1 MFSVQTIFIHFSGDE
16 GVTLAGGRTKFV
28 TEISVDN
35 EGNCVWSGPATFKA
49 NCDLV
54 INEWPLDSQSCEL
67 GFGSFSYGINRMN
80 LKLFKDTK
88 GGGQFTSEY
97 MRRPWLSSLLRIF
110 CRVIHCT

>member
-1 MFSVQTIFIHFSGDE
+1 MLFRS
-16 GVTLAGGRTKFV
+16 
-28 TEISVDN
+28 
-35 EGNCVWSGPATFKA
+35 GNCVWSGPATFKA

-67 GFGSFSYGINRMN
+67 GFGSFSYGIDKMN

-97 MRRPWLSSLLRIF
+97 MRRPSF
-110 CRVIHCT
+110 CRANCAFFDM